1 MVYMRVTLPLLRI
14 QPARAPI
21 LRYGVAVLSTTL
33 ALIPVLLLPNI
44 AESRL
49 AVFAVAVMVSAW
61 YGGWKPGLVATSFAL
76 TVSAYFSF
84 SGEHTPA
91 QYRSTMIRLT
101 LFVVLAMLICWF
113 NAALRAAQESLR
125 RSEINFRSLVTNAP
139 YGICRCD
146 SAGQLLD
153 ANPALLAM
161 LGYPSAKELVG
172 QHLGGLYADTQH
184 WFELA
189 DFLRSAAPFTGLI
202 AEWKRKDGSGT
213 VVRVSGRAVSNG
225 DRGKTFE
232 LFAEDVTERRALEQQ
247 LRQSQ
252 KMEAV
257 GRLAGGIA
265 HDFNNLLMVISGY
278 SEFLLDR
285 LGPDPALRGPAQEI
299 ASASGSAT
307 TLTRQLL
314 AFSRKQMLAPKI
326 LDLNGVVTENLKMLT
341 RVIGEDIDLVM
352 VPAPGL
358 GTVRAD
364 AGQIEQVIMNLAVNA
379 RDAMPSGGKLTI
391 ETSNVSL
398 DEEYARFHAPL
409 RPGNY
414 VLLSISDTG
423 AGMDSETQSHIFEPF
438 FTTKGPKGTGLGLST
453 VYGIVK
459 QSGGYIWVYSEPG
472 KGSTFKI
479 YLPRVAETVE
489 SPAQVIVPAESA
501 ATEPGTETI
510 LLVEDEANLRYLA
523 RQYLEKQGYRVIE
536 AADGAVAMQIAVAH
550 DKMIHL
556 LLTDVIMPGM
566 NGRELAQRISEIRPN
581 VKVLYMSGYT
591 ENVIGR
597 NGTLDAGVT
606 LLQKPFT
613 LRDLK
618 SKVREVLDTNPISP
632 EVVMSVHTAHAK
644 ASHPQLPLSRAQRF
658 QLHLPLKYRRLDEE
672 KWHDGETRNISRSGL
687 LFQAEDLLQPNV
699 ILEINLVLPAEIAG
713 LSAYRSGLPGRSC
726 ANGKRQTA
734 RKCRPP
740 WPQKFFSITS
750 STDRS
755 CRGLK
760 SSCEHPVPSKTGF
773 LGTRYWVLATR
784 CQLFPQRIH
793 FLSHRVLQLFDPFAG
808 HG

>member
-1 MVYMRVTLPLLRI
+1 MRVSLPLLRI
-14 QPARAPI
+14 APARAPI

-33 ALIPVLLLPNI
+33 ALIPVLLLPNL

-84 SGEHTPA
+84 SGEHSPG
-91 QYRSTMIRLT
+91 QFRSTMIRLA
-101 LFVVLAMLICWF
+101 LFIALAILICWF
-113 NAALRAAQESLR
+113 NAALRSAQEELR
-125 RSEINFRSLVTNAP
+125 RSEANFRSLVTDAP
-139 YGICRCD
+139 YGICRCNA
-146 SAGQLLD
+146 AGQVLD
-153 ANPALLAM
+153 ANPALLKM
-161 LGYPSAKELVG
+161 LGYSSAGQLVG
-172 QHLGGLYADTQH
+172 KHLTILYEDPQH

-189 DFLRSAAPFTGLI
+189 DLLRSALPFNGLI
-202 AEWKRKDGSGT
+202 LGWLRKDGSDT
-213 VVRVSGRAVSNG
+213 VVRVSGRAVNG
-225 DRGKTFE
+225 GRKTIFE
-232 LFAEDVTERRALEQQ
+232 LFAEDVTERRALEDQ

-285 LGPDPALRGPAQEI
+285 LGPDPALRAPAQEI
-299 ASASGSAT
+299 ASAAGRASS
-307 TLTRQLL
+307 LTRQLL
-314 AFSRKQMLAPKI
+314 AFSRKQMLAPNI
-326 LDLNGVVTENLKMLT
+326 LDLNAVITENLKMLT
-341 RVIGEDIDLVM
+341 RVIGEDVELVM

-358 GTVRAD
+358 GAVRAD

-391 ETSNVSL
+391 ETSNLSF
-398 DEEYARFHAPL
+398 DEESARLHAPL

-414 VLLSISDTG
+414 VLLAISDTG

-459 QSGGYIWVYSEPG
+459 QSGGYIWVHSEPG
-472 KGSTFKI
+472 KGTTFKI
-479 YLPRVAETVE
+479 YLPRIEAAPAPVQIAVPTAPVAG
-489 SPAQVIVPAESA
+489 
-501 ATEPGTETI
+501 EPGTETI

-523 RQYLEKQGYRVIE
+523 RQFLEKQGYRVIE

-550 DKMIHL
+550 EGVIHL

-566 NGRELAQRISEIRPN
+566 NGRELAQRICEIRPN

-597 NGTLDAGVT
+597 NGTLDAGVR

-613 LRDLK
+613 LRDLNG
-618 SKVREVLDTNPISP
+618 KVREVLDAKPLPSEADMTIQ
-632 EVVMSVHTAHAK
+632 TAHAR
-644 ASHPQLPLSRAQRF
+644 AAQPAPLSRAQRF
-658 QLHLPLKYRRLDEE
+658 QLQLPLKYRRVDEQQ
-672 KWHDGETRNISRSGL
+672 WHAGETRNISRSGL
-687 LFQAEDLLQPNV
+687 LFQAEDFLQPHV
-699 ILEINLVLPAEIAG
+699 VLEINLVLPAEIAG
-713 LSAYRSGLPGRSC
+713 LSP
-726 ANGKRQTA
+726 TEV
-734 RKCRPP
+734 
-740 WPQKFFSITS
+740 I
-750 STDRS
+750 
-755 CRGLK
+755 CRG
-760 SSCEHPVPSKTGF
+760 EVVRTVVSKEEKMPPE
-773 LGTRYWVLATR
+773 LAA
-784 CQLFPQRIH
+784 RILQYH
-793 FLSHRVLQLFDPFAG
+793 FQ
-808 HG
+808 HGARLPRA

>member
-1 MVYMRVTLPLLRI
+1 MRVTLPLLRI

-21 LRYGVAVLSTTL
+21 LRYGVAVFSTTL

-91 QYRSTMIRLT
+91 QFRSTMIRMT
-101 LFVVLAMLICWF
+101 LFVVLAALICWF
-113 NAALRAAQESLR
+113 NAALRASQEGLR
-125 RSEINFRSLVTNAP
+125 RSERNFRSLVTNAP

-161 LGYPSAKELVG
+161 LGYSQAKELAG
-172 QHLGGLYADTQH
+172 IHFGTLYADTQQ

-189 DFLRSAAPFTGLI
+189 DYLRSAVAFNGLI
-202 AEWKRKDGSGT
+202 AEWKRKDGT
-213 VVRVSGRAVSNG
+213 ATIVRVSGRAVS
-225 DRGKTFE
+225 DAGKGRTFE
-232 LFAEDVTERRALEQQ
+232 LFAEDVSERRALEQQ

-278 SEFLLDR
+278 SEFLLER
-285 LGPDPALRGPAQEI
+285 LGQDPALRGPAQEI
-299 ASASGSAT
+299 AGAAGRAT
-307 TLTRQLL
+307 SLTRQLL
-314 AFSRKQMLAPKI
+314 AFSRKQMLAPRI

-341 RVIGEDIDLVM
+341 RMIGEDIDLVM
-352 VPAPGL
+352 VPAADL

-414 VLLSISDTG
+414 VMLAISDTG

-453 VYGIVK
+453 VYGIIK
-459 QSGGYIWVYSEPG
+459 QSGGYIWVYSEAG
-472 KGSTFKI
+472 KGTTFKI
-479 YLPRVAETVE
+479 YLPRVAETIE
-489 SPAQVIVPAESA
+489 SPAKVAVAAESVA
-501 ATEPGTETI
+501 AEPGTETI

-523 RQYLEKQGYRVIE
+523 RQFLEKQGYRVIE

-550 DKMIHL
+550 EGTIHL

-597 NGTLDAGVT
+597 NGTLDAGVR

-618 SKVREVLDTNPISP
+618 SKVREVLDTSAFPQ
-632 EVVMSVHTAHAK
+632 EVAMSGHVAQVK
-644 ASHPQLPLSRAQRF
+644 AAQGLHQLPSSRAQRF

-672 KWHDGETRNISRSGL
+672 SWHNGETKNISRSGL

-713 LSAYRSGLPGRSC
+713 LSPTEVVCKGEVVRTVESNGDKMPPALAAKILQYHFQHGSQLPR
-726 ANGKRQTA
+726 A
-734 RKCRPP
+734 
-740 WPQKFFSITS
+740 
-750 STDRS
+750 
-755 CRGLK
+755 
-760 SSCEHPVPSKTGF
+760 
-773 LGTRYWVLATR
+773 
-784 CQLFPQRIH
+784 
-793 FLSHRVLQLFDPFAG
+793 
-808 HG
+808 

>member
-1 MVYMRVTLPLLRI
+1 MVCMRVTLPLLRI

-91 QYRSTMIRLT
+91 QYRSTMIRLA
-101 LFVVLAMLICWF
+101 LFVVLAALICWF
-113 NAALRAAQESLR
+113 NAALRASQEGLR
-125 RSEINFRSLVTNAP
+125 RSEVNFRSLVTNAP

-153 ANPALLAM
+153 ANPALLQM
-161 LGYPSAKELVG
+161 LGYSSPKELAG
-172 QHLGGLYADTQH
+172 THLGALYADAQQ
-184 WFELA
+184 WFDLA
-189 DFLRSAAPFTGLI
+189 DYLRSTAPFNGLI
-202 AEWKRKDGSGT
+202 AEWMRKDGTAT
-213 VVRVSGRAVSNG
+213 VVRVSGRAVSDG
-225 DRGKTFE
+225 GKGRTFE

-285 LGPDPALRGPAQEI
+285 LGPEPALRAPAQEI
-299 ASASGSAT
+299 ASAAGRAT
-307 TLTRQLL
+307 SLTRQLL

-352 VPAPGL
+352 VPAAGL

-398 DEEYARFHAPL
+398 DEDYARFHAPL
-409 RPGNY
+409 RAGNY
-414 VLLSISDTG
+414 VMLAISDTG

-459 QSGGYIWVYSEPG
+459 QSGGYIWVYSEAG
-472 KGSTFKI
+472 KGTTFKI
-479 YLPRVAETVE
+479 YLPRVAGAVE
-489 SPAQVIVPAESA
+489 PVQVVAPSESV

-523 RQYLEKQGYRVIE
+523 RQFLEKQGYRVIE

-550 DKMIHL
+550 QGVIHL

-581 VKVLYMSGYT
+581 LKVLYMSGYT

-597 NGTLDAGVT
+597 NGTLDAGVR

-613 LRDLK
+613 LRELK
-618 SKVREVLDTNPISP
+618 SKVREALDSTPFP
-632 EVVMSVHTAHAK
+632 LEVAMPVHTAHAK
-644 ASHPQLPLSRAQRF
+644 AAQQLPLSRAQRF

-672 KWHDGETRNISRSGL
+672 NWHDGETRNISRSGL

-713 LSAYRSGLPGRSC
+713 LSP
-726 ANGKRQTA
+726 TEVV
-734 RKCRPP
+734 
-740 WPQKFFSITS
+740 
-750 STDRS
+750 
-755 CRGLK
+755 CRGEVVRTVK
-760 SSCEHPVPSKTGF
+760 SNGEQMPPA
-773 LGTRYWVLATR
+773 LAAKILQYHFQHGS
-784 CQLFPQRIH
+784 QLPR
-793 FLSHRVLQLFDPFAG
+793 A
-808 HG
+808 

>member
-1 MVYMRVTLPLLRI
+1 MRVTLPLLSI
-14 QPARAPI
+14 PPARAPI

-33 ALIPVLLLPNI
+33 ALIPALLLPNI
-44 AESRL
+44 TESRL

-76 TVSAYFSF
+76 TVSAYFLLA
-84 SGEHTPA
+84 GA
-91 QYRSTMIRLT
+91 QSPSELYKAIIHLA
-101 LFVVLAMLICWF
+101 LFVFVAALICSSDL
-113 NAALRAAQESLR
+113 ALRAAQESLR

-139 YGICRCD
+139 YGICRCN

-153 ANPALLAM
+153 VNPALLAI
-161 LGYPSAKELVG
+161 LGYSSAQELVG
-172 QHLGGLYADTQH
+172 KHLGELYADTHQ

-189 DFLRSAAPFTGLI
+189 DHLHSAAPFNGLM
-202 AEWKRKDGSGT
+202 AEWKKNDGLNT
-213 VVRVSGRAVSNG
+213 VLRVSGRAVCDG
-225 DRGKTFE
+225 DKKTAFE
-232 LFAEDVTERRALEQQ
+232 LFIEDVTERRALEQQ
-247 LRQSQ
+247 LQQSQ

-299 ASASGSAT
+299 AGASQRASS
-307 TLTRQLL
+307 LTRQLL

-341 RVIGEDIDLVM
+341 RVIGEDIDLLM
-352 VPAPGL
+352 VPASSL
-358 GTVRAD
+358 GAVRAD
-364 AGQIEQVIMNLAVNA
+364 AGQIDQVIMNLAVNA

-409 RPGNY
+409 RAGEY
-414 VLLSISDTG
+414 VMLSISDTG
-423 AGMDSETQSHIFEPF
+423 LGMDSETQSHIFEPF

-479 YLPRVAETVE
+479 YLPRVAERVE
-489 SPAQVIVPAESA
+489 PAQVLVPEDPAF
-501 ATEPGTETI
+501 TEPGTETI
-510 LLVEDEANLRYLA
+510 LLAEDEANLRYLA
-523 RQYLEKQGYRVIE
+523 RQFLEKQGYRAIE
-536 AADGAVAMQIAVAH
+536 AVDGAVAVKIPVAH
-550 DKMIHL
+550 EGIIHL

-581 VKVLYMSGYT
+581 TKVLYMSGYT
-591 ENVIGR
+591 ENVIGH
-597 NGTLDAGVT
+597 NGTLDADVR

-618 SKVREVLDTNPISP
+618 NKVREVLDSTLFPQETGKSVRSAHPAAERSP
-632 EVVMSVHTAHAK
+632 EQPAF
-644 ASHPQLPLSRAQRF
+644 SRAPRF
-658 QLHLPLKYRRLDEE
+658 QLNLPLNYRRLDEE
-672 KWHDGETRNISRSGL
+672 KWHEGETRNISRSGL
-687 LFQAEDLLQPNV
+687 LFQAGDFLQPDLLQPNV
-699 ILEINLVLPAEIAG
+699 QLEINLVLPAEIAG
-713 LSAYRSGLPGRSC
+713 LSP
-726 ANGKRQTA
+726 TEVV
-734 RKCRPP
+734 
-740 WPQKFFSITS
+740 
-750 STDRS
+750 
-755 CRGLK
+755 CRGQI
-760 SSCEHPVPSKTGF
+760 VRTVQPSGEKMPPALAAKILQYHF
-773 LGTRYWVLATR
+773 QHGTHLPRA
-784 CQLFPQRIH
+784 
-793 FLSHRVLQLFDPFAG
+793 
-808 HG
+808 